1 MYLDESRIIYCTN
14 DFQWIISVTSE
25 YTHGF
30 TPPPVEGI
38 LERLLSLVITT
49 GSNIMGKLT
58 VNISSSLDT
67 NNDRKLHKKTTV
79 SFGSKSYFLN
89 DKSNLIETTLITK
102 IDDLISVYGSV
113 SYFDKKSLDE
123 IVKIIS
129 FENPLKFSV
138 AKKYNKKDPRISALE
153 D

>member
-1 MYLDESRIIYCTN
+1 MCLDESRIIYCTN

-67 NNDRKLHKKTTV
+67 NNDRKLHKKR
-79 SFGSKSYFLN
+79 
-89 DKSNLIETTLITK
+89 
-102 IDDLISVYGSV
+102 
-113 SYFDKKSLDE
+113 
-123 IVKIIS
+123 
-129 FENPLKFSV
+129 P
-138 AKKYNKKDPRISALE
+138 SALAARAIS
-153 D
+153 